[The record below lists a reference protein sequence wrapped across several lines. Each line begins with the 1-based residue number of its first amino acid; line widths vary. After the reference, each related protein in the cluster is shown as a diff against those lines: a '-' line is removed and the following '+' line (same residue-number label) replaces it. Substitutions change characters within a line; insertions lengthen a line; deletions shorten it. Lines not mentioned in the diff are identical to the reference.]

1 LGVERFII
9 DDGWF
14 KGRND
19 DHAALGDWYLDEK
32 KYPNGLKPVIDHVK
46 QLGMEFGIWVEPEM
60 INPDSDLYRAHPDWV
75 LALPGYAQATGR
87 HQLVLN
93 LNIAQAFDY
102 LVERMSWL
110 LGEHAVDY
118 VKWDMNRELVQ
129 PGHKGK
135 AAADAQTRQFYR
147 LLDVLG
153 ERFPHIEF
161 ESCSSG
167 GGRIDYE
174 VLTRCHRFW
183 ASDNNDALERN
194 TIQRG
199 MSYFFPPEVMGAHIG
214 HHKCH
219 ATFRQHSIQFR
230 GLTALFGHMGLE
242 LDPLT
247 VDAQERE
254 GYRHYAALYKR
265 WREIIHRGTQ
275 WRVDMPDATT
285 LAQGIVSE
293 DKAQGLFLVSQLA
306 MPDYT
311 LMMPLRM
318 LGLDASAQYRITLLD
333 HPNIQITGEG
343 GHTMRKLPAW
353 MDAPQTVSGEWLM
366 QAGIALPILD
376 PETAIL
382 IGVERV

>member
-1 LGVERFII
+1 
-9 DDGWF
+9 
-14 KGRND
+14 
-19 DHAALGDWYLDEK
+19 
-32 KYPNGLKPVIDHVK
+32 
-46 QLGMEFGIWVEPEM
+46 EFGIWVEPEM

-93 LNIAQAFDY
+93 LNIPQAFEY

-194 TIQRG
+194 TIQR
-199 MSYFFPPEVMGAHIG
+199 
-214 HHKCH
+214 
-219 ATFRQHSIQFR
+219 
-230 GLTALFGHMGLE
+230 
-242 LDPLT
+242 
-247 VDAQERE
+247 
-254 GYRHYAALYKR
+254 
-265 WREIIHRGTQ
+265 
-275 WRVDMPDATT
+275 
-285 LAQGIVSE
+285 
-293 DKAQGLFLVSQLA
+293 
-306 MPDYT
+306 
-311 LMMPLRM
+311 
-318 LGLDASAQYRITLLD
+318 
-333 HPNIQITGEG
+333 
-343 GHTMRKLPAW
+343 
-353 MDAPQTVSGEWLM
+353 
-366 QAGIALPILD
+366 
-376 PETAIL
+376 
-382 IGVERV
+382 